1 LLAVVISEIAVSDST
16 GGDWV
21 ELHNNGGVSANI
33 SGWKISDAANSFS
46 IPANTHLTP
55 HEFRRF
61 VVQPPVNLSRNGPYD
76 NQDTVTLRT
85 SSNVIVDGP
94 IAYPEQVNDSSWG
107 IVPGTES
114 NMPPTYRYFETPTP
128 DARNGYLLSATPSGI
143 YNSAFT
149 PSLAAILP
157 NGGDK
162 IHYTLDGS
170 KPSLSHGIN
179 YATNP
184 PGQISATTTL
194 RYAIIVGGEVR
205 ESGLRSYL
213 LEDQLVSDVDAA
225 NGGGTLS
232 ATEESDL
239 RAAMNS
245 LPALLITVVDAA
257 GFQPVPANFG
267 GDASPAISTVE
278 LIEGGVSK
286 FQHTSE
292 VKGHGNTC
300 DQFDTPKPCLRLTFK
315 KVANDLDDPSRS
327 GIKEL
332 PFDLFPVTSFPAPTT
347 QGNDRTIDEIVL
359 RAGNQDGLYRNTT
372 EQGTYVRDLFARD
385 KFREMGGV
393 TPHQRPVNV
402 FVNGKYEGLYFA
414 SERITGH
421 YLASNFGGD
430 NENYYLV
437 RGVQGQTGPQP
448 GPNGHANSVAIWN
461 SFFDQTVSTNLT
473 IAGGTL
479 TTQPGFY
486 TAVNGQVDLDNFID
500 FILVNQLTKHSEFYL
515 GFNWF
520 ASRKTAEGEKW
531 QFHLWDIENWEVS
544 NTDVVAALAPSDLDG
559 TGKVVATK
567 RHPFYLHSLLMKTA
581 AYKAQVEARLLEILP
596 VGPVGQPNPFS
607 LAGIVQPIEAALDE
621 LDTAIRGEIV
631 RYPHATHSNW
641 TVDKGELR
649 ENVPYRNRGELIFD
663 YAVILDAMLLTDYL
677 PDGRLDFEDIN
688 AFAAAIRSQ
697 SAPVSTHDLNDD
709 QQVDVHDLIV
719 LVNFYLGTFIGDAD
733 LDGLFNSA
741 DFVFVLTAGKYEN
754 GETFDWRE
762 GDWNGDGVFDSNDI
776 LFAFQGGGY
785 DPS

>member
-46 IPANTHLTP
+46 IPANTHLAP

-107 IVPGTES
+107 I
-114 NMPPTYRYFETPTP
+114 
-128 DARNGYLLSATPSGI
+128 
-143 YNSAFT
+143 
-149 PSLAAILP
+149 
-157 NGGDK
+157 
-162 IHYTLDGS
+162 
-170 KPSLSHGIN
+170 
-179 YATNP
+179 
-184 PGQISATTTL
+184 
-194 RYAIIVGGEVR
+194 
-205 ESGLRSYL
+205 
-213 LEDQLVSDVDAA
+213 
-225 NGGGTLS
+225 
-232 ATEESDL
+232 
-239 RAAMNS
+239 
-245 LPALLITVVDAA
+245 
-257 GFQPVPANFG
+257 
-267 GDASPAISTVE
+267 
-278 LIEGGVSK
+278 
-286 FQHTSE
+286 
-292 VKGHGNTC
+292 
-300 DQFDTPKPCLRLTFK
+300 
-315 KVANDLDDPSRS
+315 
-327 GIKEL
+327 
-332 PFDLFPVTSFPAPTT
+332 
-347 QGNDRTIDEIVL
+347 
-359 RAGNQDGLYRNTT
+359 
-372 EQGTYVRDLFARD
+372 
-385 KFREMGGV
+385 
-393 TPHQRPVNV
+393 
-402 FVNGKYEGLYFA
+402 
-414 SERITGH
+414 
-421 YLASNFGGD
+421 
-430 NENYYLV
+430 
-437 RGVQGQTGPQP
+437 
-448 GPNGHANSVAIWN
+448 
-461 SFFDQTVSTNLT
+461 
-473 IAGGTL
+473 
-479 TTQPGFY
+479 
-486 TAVNGQVDLDNFID
+486 
-500 FILVNQLTKHSEFYL
+500 
-515 GFNWF
+515 
-520 ASRKTAEGEKW
+520 
-531 QFHLWDIENWEVS
+531 
-544 NTDVVAALAPSDLDG
+544 
-559 TGKVVATK
+559 
-567 RHPFYLHSLLMKTA
+567 LMKTD

-663 YAVILDAMLLTDYL
+663 YAVILDAMLLTDYHS
-677 PDGRLDFEDIN
+677 DGRLDFRDIN

-697 SAPVSTHDLNDD
+697 SAPVSTHDLNGD